1 MSFFNKC
8 SLVLKYLTEGRKAR
22 NTPSSS
28 SGFTMLEIL
37 VVLVIVGIL
46 SAISAPAF
54 FGFINRQRLNTAQG
68 KLYSAIREAQ
78 SLAKT
83 PKLNKPIAQTQVAF
97 RTLGSIAQYAVSS
110 RLPSTANAS
119 DWNNLPWRDIDSAI
133 TFDSPNMTFS
143 QLSAVPIPPIRRV
156 IFDNKGNVIG
166 NLGKVT
172 VTNQFGGGSKAC
184 VIVSTLIGA
193 ARTAKDS
200 DCN

>member
-1 MSFFNKC
+1 MSVFNKC
-8 SLVLKYLTEGRKAR
+8 SLVLKYITEGRKAR

-37 VVLVIVGIL
+37 VVLAIVGIL

-54 FGFINRQRLNTAQG
+54 LGFINRQRLNTAQG
-68 KLYSAIREAQ
+68 RLYLSIREAQ

-83 PKLNKPIAQTQVAF
+83 PTLNKPIAQTQVAF
-97 RTLGSIAQYAVSS
+97 RTLGSSAQYVVSS
-110 RLPSTANAS
+110 RLPSTANVS
-119 DWNNLPWRDIDSAI
+119 DWNSLPWKNLDPAIRFDI
-133 TFDSPNMTFS
+133 PNMTFT

-172 VTNQFGGGSKAC
+172 VTNQFGSGSKAC
-184 VIVSTLIGA
+184 VIVSTLLGA

-200 DCN
+200 NCN